1 MAEERLTQLFASE
14 NREEEIEGNEI
25 TLENVSFSYNREILK
40 DASFSMDHRAKIL
53 LRGANG
59 AGKSTLLKLLTGLER
74 PEKGKVLLGKVKAGE
89 LSRKMFSG
97 KVLYLP
103 QDDPMLSITG
113 EALYDEILKRDKEEA
128 LGYTDRFGLNR
139 KTVSNQ
145 EIAALSG
152 GERKK
157 IFLALA
163 LAVKP
168 PFLLLDEPTNHLDEK
183 GKQILVACLA
193 EYSGGF
199 LMVTHDRLMEKLDA
213 RRCVLREG
221 ELYDE
226 G

>member
-1 MAEERLTQLFASE
+1 MGKVPLEVGIQGIALSGNFYGALKSSFLLWPKLAVAKVAEERLTQLFASE

-103 QDDPMLSITG
+103 QDEMCI
-113 EALYDEILKRDKEEA
+113 R
-128 LGYTDRFGLNR
+128 
-139 KTVSNQ
+139 
-145 EIAALSG
+145 
-152 GERKK
+152 
-157 IFLALA
+157 
-163 LAVKP
+163 
-168 PFLLLDEPTNHLDEK
+168 
-183 GKQILVACLA
+183 
-193 EYSGGF
+193 
-199 LMVTHDRLMEKLDA
+199 DRLMTILKNVA
-213 RRCVLREG
+213 RKQNRTNFPSQSPAKSEVPRS
-221 ELYDE
+221 
-226 G
+226 